1 MSTTLRDQIFAAL
14 AEFSSASRLY
24 ELKIGDGEEAGLLVE
39 AFLADDAL
47 QVVGTRDVIALS
59 TDAFVALE
67 TLLGQPAVL
76 EISLADGA
84 RERFAGEICEAA
96 MLGSDGGLARYRVRI
111 SSWLWRLGQVRN
123 SRVWQDMSV
132 VEIVD
137 AVFEAYQPL
146 ARWRWSDDVGPFL
159 AEVSSRSYCCQ
170 YRESDLDFVRRLLAE
185 EGLGWRLEQTD
196 DGPGL
201 VLFADSSQ
209 LCAVPED
216 ASSEA
221 LGGIRFHG
229 ARSVEES
236 DSIQALS
243 AQRRLHASLTT
254 VLSVDYKAKQAVGA
268 SSPSHTTYGKLPAL
282 EAFEVPGQYA
292 YADWQ
297 QAQHYADLCMQE
309 QEAQGQM
316 WRGRSTVRTLRAGTR
331 VQVLGAPLQQLGES
345 ASFTVLRVLSIGVNN
360 MPPQAQHA
368 LAELFGPIPELL
380 EELARA
386 DMPEEL
392 ELAVAQARAT
402 GYANCFSAVA
412 SDIVWRPKLA
422 AFDGRAYP
430 KPVAFGAQS
439 AIVVGADGND
449 QPSGADELY
458 CDRLGRIRI
467 RFHWQDGGNATCWVR
482 VAQRSAGGGMGQQF
496 LPRIGQ
502 EVLVQFLENDIDRPI
517 VVGALY
523 NGQGEGG
530 VVATPGGRRDS
541 EADLSCFSAAH
552 DCRPSGQGNLSGGN
566 SPVWHGASADGAGHR
581 NPTSQWGIRSK
592 EFGGYGYSQ
601 LLFDDI
607 DGQGRVQ
614 LKSTHTGSELNLGQ
628 LIHAAD
634 NYRGSCRGLGAELRT
649 DAYAAVRAGAGS
661 FITSSKVGHN
671 ATLRDVTGENAAG
684 IAMLTTTGNL
694 ADSFNTVAVTHQ
706 TVGLAAH
713 LGATQSNASALDD
726 KSAPLKAVLA
736 AASGMVSIDSLDAAC
751 SDSNTRS
758 TSSGRGKVPHTT
770 DPVIAIAA
778 QASFGAAAGQSI
790 QLASAE
796 TVALMS
802 GNDMQI
808 VDGGRMRI
816 HNGQA
821 IGMLASTVKAGEGE
835 AGMQLIVAKDAIEVQ
850 AHGDMLTL
858 QARDELRLVT
868 ASAHVA
874 CAAAKSISLLT
885 AGGANIKI
893 EGGNITV
900 QCPGKIAVHAGK
912 KSFTNASNLN
922 AEFPEFPRGTMSFD
936 EKFQVIDPAGDP
948 VGNVRYAII
957 KEDGGRVE
965 GITDESGMIPLQQG
979 FSPEKLR
986 ILILGKV

>member
-123 SRVWQDMSV
+123 SRVWQNMSV

-170 YRESDLDFVRRLLAE
+170 YRESDLDFVHRLLAE
-185 EGLGWRLEQTD
+185 EGLSWRLEQTD

-254 VLSVDYKAKQAVGA
+254 VLSVDYKAKQAIGA
-268 SSPSHTTYGKLPAL
+268 SSPSHTIYGKLPAL

-297 QAQHYADLCMQE
+297 QAQHYADLRMQE
-309 QEAQGQM
+309 REAQGQM

-392 ELAVAQARAT
+392 DLAVAQARET

-412 SDIVWRPKLA
+412 SDIVWRPKLT

-449 QPSGADELY
+449 QPSGTDELY

-523 NGQGEGG
+523 NGKGEGG
-530 VVATPGGRRDS
+530 VVATPAGRRVR
-541 EADLSCFSAAH
+541 EADISCFKAAH
-552 DCRPSGQGNLSGGN
+552 DHASSGQGNLSGGN
-566 SPVWHGASADGAGHR
+566 SPVWHGAAGDSAGHR
-581 NPTSQWGIRSK
+581 NPTSQWGVRSK
-592 EFGGYGYSQ
+592 EFGGSGYSQ

-614 LKSTHTGSELNLGQ
+614 LRCTYQGSELNLGH

-634 NYRGSCRGLGAELRT
+634 NYRGNFRGTGIELRT
-649 DAYAAVRAGAGS
+649 DAHGVARAGAGLLV
-661 FITSSKVGHN
+661 SSYKINHRST
-671 ATLRDVTGENAAG
+671 ARDSSGENAAG
-684 IAMLTTTGNL
+684 
-694 ADSFNTVAVTHQ
+694 VASMKQVRVMTDAFCVAAGAHQ
-706 TVGLAAH
+706 TVTLAAH
-713 LGATQSNASALDD
+713 LGVMKLNQSVLD
-726 KSAPLKAVLA
+726 SA
-736 AASGMVSIDSLDAAC
+736 AAPVSAMSISLSGVGSANDFRTAFADARAKNSSAGKGSIP
-751 SDSNTRS
+751 
-758 TSSGRGKVPHTT
+758 VMT
-770 DPVIAIAA
+770 DPIVAVAA
-778 QASFGAAAGQSI
+778 RSSVGVNAGQSI
-790 QLASAE
+790 QLANGE
-796 TVALMS
+796 TVLLVS
-802 GNDMQI
+802 
-808 VDGGRMRI
+808 
-816 HNGQA
+816 GQA
-821 IGMLASTVKAGEGE
+821 TQFATGAQMRTQTKQTIGVLAGTVKHDEENIGLSIIAAKE
-835 AGMQLIVAKDAIEVQ
+835 AVDIQSQ
-850 AHGDMLTL
+850 A
-858 QARDELRLVT
+858 DELRVN
-868 ASAHVA
+868 AKNEVNAISAGGYIDF
-874 CAAAKSISLLT
+874 AAAKKITLAT
-885 AGGANIKI
+885 AGGANITI
-893 EGGNITV
+893 DAGNITL
-900 QCPGKIAVHAGK
+900 QCPGKIKMHANR
-912 KSFTNASNLN
+912 KSFTGSEQTNYPMPAL
-922 AEFPEFPRGTMSFD
+922 PRSICVECLRKSLIAG
-936 EKFQVIDPAGDP
+936 PAFSM
-948 VGNVRYAII
+948 
-957 KEDGGRVE
+957 VE
-965 GITDESGMIPLQQG
+965 
-979 FSPEKLR
+979 
-986 ILILGKV
+986 

>member
-1 MSTTLRDQIFAAL
+1 MSTTLTDQIFAAL

-47 QVVGTRDVIALS
+47 QELGTRDVIALS
-59 TDAFVALE
+59 TDACLALD

-84 RERFAGEICEAA
+84 RERFVGEICEAA

-111 SSWLWRLGQVRN
+111 SSWVWRLGQVRN
-123 SRVWQDMSV
+123 SRVWQDKSV

-159 AEVSSRSYCCQ
+159 ADVSSRSYCCQ

-185 EGLGWRLEQTD
+185 EGLSWRLEQTD
-196 DGPGL
+196 DGPEL

-209 LCAVPED
+209 DCAVPED

-282 EAFEVPGQYA
+282 EVFEVPGQYA

-297 QAQHYADLCMQE
+297 QAQHYADLRMQE
-309 QEAQGQM
+309 QEARGQM

-331 VQVLGAPLQQLGES
+331 MQVIGAPLQQLGES

-380 EELARA
+380 EDFARA
-386 DMPEEL
+386 DMPEEY
-392 ELAVAQARAT
+392 ELAIAQARET

-412 SDIVWRPKLA
+412 SDIVWRPKLV
-422 AFDGRAYP
+422 AFDGHAYP

-439 AIVVGADGND
+439 AVVVGADGND
-449 QPSGADELY
+449 QPNGAEELY

-530 VVATPGGRRDS
+530 VVATPGGRRNR
-541 EADLSCFSAAH
+541 EADSSCFSAAH
-552 DCRPSGQGNLSGGN
+552 DYGPSGQGNLSGGN

-581 NPTSQWGIRSK
+581 NPTSKWGIRSK

-601 LLFDDI
+601 LLFDDT
-607 DGQGRVQ
+607 DGQGHVQ
-614 LKSTHTGSELNLGQ
+614 LKSTRASSELNLGQ

-649 DAYAAVRAGAGS
+649 DAYGVVRAGAGS
-661 FITSSKVGHN
+661 LITSYKASHN
-671 ATLRDVTGENAAG
+671 AAVRDATGENAAG
-684 IAMLTTTGNL
+684 IAMLTSAGNL
-694 ADSFNTVAVTHQ
+694 ANSFSTVAVTHQ
-706 TVGLAAH
+706 TVGLATH
-713 LGATQSNASALDD
+713 LGATQANASALDN
-726 KSAPLKAVLA
+726 KSAPLKAVLTV
-736 AASGMVSIDSLDAAC
+736 ASGMVGIDSLGTARSDANAK
-751 SDSNTRS
+751 N
-758 TSSGRGKVPHTT
+758 TSSGKGKAPHTT
-770 DPVIAIAA
+770 DPIIAIAA
-778 QASFGAAAGQSI
+778 QASFAVVAGQS
-790 QLASAE
+790 
-796 TVALMS
+796 V
-802 GNDMQI
+802 QI
-808 VDGGRMRI
+808 VDGESFALISGQDVHSVSGGKMRI

-821 IGMLASTVKAGEGE
+821 IGMLTSTVNVGEGG
-835 AGMQLIVAKDAIEVQ
+835 AGLQMIVAKDAISVEAQ
-850 AHGDMLTL
+850 ADMLSVH
-858 QARDELRLVT
+858 ARDKVNVIT
-868 ASAHVA
+868 TSAHIDW
-874 CAAAKSISLLT
+874 AAAKSVNLST
-885 AGGANIKI
+885 AGGANITI
-893 EGGNITV
+893 ESGNITV
-900 QCPGKIAVHAGK
+900 RCPGKIAIHAGK
-912 KSFTNASNLN
+912 KSFAGASNIN
-922 AEFPEFPRGTMSFD
+922 QEFPELPRGTMCFD
-936 EKFQVIDPAGDP
+936 EKFQLVDPTGEP

-957 KEDGGRVE
+957 KEDGGRIE
-965 GITDESGMIPLQQG
+965 GVTDKVGMIPLQQG